1 MADQDTP
8 AFPAG
13 VRVTLTDPSGA
24 IYDQDQNTSIVFAAL
39 SSGQLWALMVIKPA
53 TGIWRVSV
61 TAPTATAFR
70 LTMQTVPTAAVVQT
84 SRQALQPLANPP
96 DARTL
101 VGGTP
106 SPSSSATDIVIVLAV
121 AAFVGVIV
129 AGGAAASGA
138 PPRIAVQ
145 VGLAAFAAVETVL
158 IQDALPA
165 INRTSLRT
173 ATDQVAGLAGFE
185 PGTRYNLQLSRVR
198 QAAPFGALPNYNPA
212 LTAPVQTGGVAMSRH
227 HIIPFQHLVGFWNAM
242 LTNGHFSAAAGLLNV
257 MNQNVGQYGTNL
269 VQADLMNLRSLL
281 TAIAN
286 GTIDHDPAGPSPDAI
301 DSLAAVYEWLPQTCI
316 PQPDRQ
322 ASAPIPSERLG
333 LGAKRRAIPP
343 EMIPGQVWQRPADH
357 PALGGAACLGRAER
371 PERGGDVPRGDHLG
385 VGAVGRHV
393 AAPAPANSAAS
404 LGPPVPSVVQRS
416 VTCSRARHSPSA
428 GGSPGVGQSLAHL
441 WPDKDESTKAVI
453 DAVVEAKFRDFADSA
468 RTEGGAP

>member
-1 MADQDTP
+1 MSIMADQDTP

-301 DSLAAVYEWLPQTCI
+301 DSLAAVYEWLPANLFI
-316 PQPDRQ
+316 GPAGRSDDPGD
-322 ASAPIPSERLG
+322 ALDA
-333 LGAKRRAIPP
+333 GAQI
-343 EMIPGQVWQRPADH
+343 VV
-357 PALGGAACLGRAER
+357 GG
-371 PERGGDVPRGDHLG
+371 
-385 VGAVGRHV
+385 
-393 AAPAPANSAAS
+393 
-404 LGPPVPSVVQRS
+404 
-416 VTCSRARHSPSA
+416 SRAFISWQNAYTAIQAYLRSPTPVRA
-428 GGSPGVGQSLAHL
+428 QR
-441 WPDKDESTKAVI
+441 
-453 DAVVEAKFRDFADSA
+453 AVVYLSQIA
-468 RTEGGAP
+468 RRQRLFPLNASDWARSGGQYHLR